1 MRLVI
6 EGAMVWNGTG
16 AAPFPGKVLIDGNRI
31 AAVAPQ
37 AEALAADGAERL
49 DAGGKFL
56 MPGMVEGH
64 AHLSF
69 GDVSR
74 GTALGEM
81 PPEEH
86 TLLTV
91 DAGRKLLAAGFTGAC
106 SAAAAKIRLDVV
118 VRDAIDTGLIDG
130 PRLLA
135 ASPELTV
142 TGGLGDGRRLHLHQ
156 ESFGMAVDGADDML
170 RAVRLCLREG
180 VDTFKLNISGDDGTA
195 SASAQ
200 ATVMTDGEIA
210 VAVEATHAIG
220 RRVAA
225 HARASDSV
233 KRAVRHGV
241 DIIYHCDFADEE
253 ALDLLEAAKDRIFT
267 GPAIGLAMARLESA
281 RGDNSPQTRVYLERL
296 KPLLES
302 TCRVHN
308 EMRKRGIRIVTGGDY
323 GFAVN
328 PQGTNARDLE
338 HFVTHFGFS
347 PGEALQAATRIGGEI
362 MLRGHELGLIKPGYL
377 ADLLLVDGNPLSDIR
392 ILQDRTRL
400 ALIMKDGMRYRPCE
414 GPPHIR
420 RIDWELP

>member
-1 MRLVI
+1 MHLLIDNAR
-6 EGAMVWNGTG
+6 VWDGTG
-16 AAPFPGKVLIDGNRI
+16 AAPYPAKVLIDGNRI
-31 AAVAPQ
+31 AAVVPQ
-37 AEALAADGAERL
+37 AEAFSAAGAERL

-56 MPGMVEGH
+56 MPGLVEGH

-86 TLLTV
+86 TLLTM

-106 SAAAAKIRLDVV
+106 SAASAKMRLDVV
-118 VRDAIDTGLIDG
+118 VRDAIEAGLVDG

-135 ASPELTV
+135 AGPELTV

-156 ESFGMAVDGADDML
+156 DSFGMAVDGADEML
-170 RAVRLCLREG
+170 RTVRLCLREG
-180 VDTFKLNISGDDGTA
+180 VDTIKLNISGDDGTA

-210 VAVEATHAIG
+210 VAVQATHAIG

-253 ALDLLEAAKDRIFT
+253 ALDLLESAKDRIFT
-267 GPAIGLAMARLESA
+267 GPAIGLVLRRLESL
-281 RGDNSPQTRVYLERL
+281 RGDNSAQAQVYLERL
-296 KPLLES
+296 KPLFES

-323 GFAVN
+323 GFAIN

-338 HFVTHFGFS
+338 YFVTHFGFS
-347 PGEALQAATRIGGEI
+347 SSEALQAATRVGGEI
-362 MLRGHELGLIKPGYL
+362 MLRGHELGLIEPGYL
-377 ADLLLVDGNPLSDIR
+377 ADLLLIDGDPLADVR
-392 ILQDRTRL
+392 ILQDRARL
-400 ALIMKDGMRYRPCE
+400 ALIMKDGVRYRPCE

-420 RIDWELP
+420 RID